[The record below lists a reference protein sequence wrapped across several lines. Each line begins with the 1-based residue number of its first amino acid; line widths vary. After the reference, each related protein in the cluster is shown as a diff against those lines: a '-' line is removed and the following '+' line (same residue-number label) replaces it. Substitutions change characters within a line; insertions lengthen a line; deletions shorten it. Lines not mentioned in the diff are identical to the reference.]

1 MLFRRKKIDNEVNPV
16 ENTEQE
22 VKKYPIE
29 DLYVAFICDAS
40 YIKYA
45 LPNAIPPYY
54 EVLCRDTYESGH
66 EFFYSI
72 KSGEIISK
80 RPGDC
85 WYGTS
90 CMCGERVLVERIS
103 LEYYLK
109 NNDKKE
115 LTKDDISYIQRQLDS
130 IKMPEITKYNRNLY
144 INMLLKSTKPDSL
157 KLPEEPKEDNISN
170 GFLLELKKVMDKID
184 PNMNEELKEEYQTK
198 LSNIGNEYINSIIEN
213 YSSIK
218 LNPSLELEILKEYL
232 KKLGALEEE
241 IVKLNYRSN
250 LESELEQI
258 KKYEMKKDNN

>member
-16 ENTEQE
+16 ENAEQD

-29 DLYVAFICDAS
+29 DLYVGLICDVS
-40 YIKYA
+40 YIKYS
-45 LPNAIPPYY
+45 LPYVIPPHY
-54 EVLCRDTYESGH
+54 EVLCRDTYGC
-66 EFFYSI
+66 FYSI
-72 KSGEIISK
+72 KSGEIIDNQS
-80 RPGDC
+80 GNC
-85 WYGTS
+85 LHAW
-90 CMCGERVLVERIS
+90 CGESILVERTS

-115 LTKDDISYIQRQLDS
+115 LTKDDIFYIQCQLDS
-130 IKMPEITKYNRNLY
+130 IKMPEITKYNCNLY
-144 INMLLKSTKPDSL
+144 IHMLLKSTKPDSL

-184 PNMNEELKEEYQTK
+184 LNMSEEVREEYQTK
-198 LSNIGNEYINSIIEN
+198 LSNIGNEYINSVVEN

-218 LNPSLELEILKEYL
+218 LNLSLELEILKEYL